1 MDRREVKRKND
12 REKKRIMV
20 RRVREIGR
28 RETERRT
35 SETDTVFT
43 SDCFPYRVSFKI
55 IS

>member
-1 MDRREVKRKND
+1 MGRREVKRNND
-12 REKKRIMV
+12 RGNKRIVV

-28 RETERRT
+28 REIERRA

-55 IS
+55 IL